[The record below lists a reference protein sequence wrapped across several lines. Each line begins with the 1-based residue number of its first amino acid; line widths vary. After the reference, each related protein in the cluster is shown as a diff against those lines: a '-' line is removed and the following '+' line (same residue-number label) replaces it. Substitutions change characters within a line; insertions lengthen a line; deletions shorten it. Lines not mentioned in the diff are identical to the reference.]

1 MSAKS
6 NKAPMPGAGIL
17 CVIVGALCLLVGGLM
32 LISGL
37 VDSANPHVN
46 SAGEVPGGLALLLS
60 SILWFA
66 IAQGLSLLARIARN
80 TSQTA
85 APSIDPAQQPI
96 ADATR
101 PKA

>member
-17 CVIVGALCLLVGGLM
+17 CVIVGALCLLVGGLL
-32 LISGL
+32 LIGGL

-66 IAQGLSLLARIARN
+66 IAQGLSLLAQIACN

-85 APSIDPAQQPI
+85 APSTGSAQQPI